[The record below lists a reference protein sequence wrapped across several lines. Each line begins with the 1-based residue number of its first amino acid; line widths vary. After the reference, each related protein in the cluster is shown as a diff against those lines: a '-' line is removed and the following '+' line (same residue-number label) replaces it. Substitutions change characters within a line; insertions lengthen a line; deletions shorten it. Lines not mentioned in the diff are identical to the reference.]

1 MLAKFVRNYLK
12 KKETFLFVVL
22 IVVFKYWETPKSFGA
37 VTSKTMTRTVLKI
50 CQNSGFFQIR
60 IFPYR
65 EKYCSEK
72 TRTLA
77 YFTQC

>member
-1 MLAKFVRNYLK
+1 MLTKFVRNYLK
-12 KKETFLFVVL
+12 KKKAFL
-22 IVVFKYWETPKSFGA
+22 YWETPQSFGA
-37 VTSKTMTRTVLKI
+37 VTSKTLTRTVLKI